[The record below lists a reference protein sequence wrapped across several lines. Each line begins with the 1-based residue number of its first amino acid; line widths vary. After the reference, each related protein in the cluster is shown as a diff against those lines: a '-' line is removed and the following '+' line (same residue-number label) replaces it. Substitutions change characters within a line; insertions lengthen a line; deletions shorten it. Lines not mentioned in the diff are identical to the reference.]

1 MANAKV
7 ISRVSKSTS
16 SGKKKRSLMTRAASR
31 TSGDVVVRARISD
44 KIKKEAGKV
53 LHDIGLSS
61 SDAIRLLMVEI
72 AEKGA
77 MPFNVTHPNAVSRAA
92 IRDADVG
99 RVVRHKTVKSLM
111 DDLNA

>member
-7 ISRVSKSTS
+7 ISRASKPRS
-16 SGKKKRSLMTRAASR
+16 SGKKKRSLETRATSR
-31 TSGDVVVRARISD
+31 TSRDVVVRARISD

-72 AEKGA
+72 AEKGT

-92 IRDADVG
+92 IRDADAG